1 MTGLTMMGAGAAA
14 CEGDAC
20 LLPASRPSAGPDPDT
35 TGRHGA
41 GQPAPAA
48 YAPLPSS
55 PSPEA
60 ESVVPVSERVSIY
73 TPKAPAPAHTFS
85 QGVKRGPFVQVS
97 GQGPVD
103 PVTGEYLFEGD
114 VAAQTVR
121 TLQNVE
127 AILTAAG
134 ATFDDV
140 MMLRVYLTKREDFAV
155 MNDAYGEFVSARVP
169 SGVLP
174 ARTTVFTGLPR
185 AEMLVEIDALAV
197 LGA

>member
-1 MTGLTMMGAGAAA
+1 
-14 CEGDAC
+14 
-20 LLPASRPSAGPDPDT
+20 
-35 TGRHGA
+35 
-41 GQPAPAA
+41 
-48 YAPLPSS
+48 
-55 PSPEA
+55 
-60 ESVVPVSERVSIY
+60 VSERIAIFTSE
-73 TPKAPAPAHTFS
+73 APAPAHTFS

-103 PVTGEYLFEGD
+103 PVTNEYLHEGD

-155 MNDAYGEFVSARVP
+155 MNDAYGEFVSSRVTG
-169 SGVLP
+169 GVLP

-197 LGA
+197 LDA